1 MSKWK
6 MVKLGDV
13 CKFINGDRG
22 KNYPSGKDIVENGIP
37 FINAGHLVN
46 NEISFSSMN
55 YITED
60 KYNQLGSG
68 KIQKGDFLY
77 CLRGSLGKHAIV
89 ENLEKG
95 AVASSLVILR
105 PTNIDVHYLSYCMD
119 SPSIST
125 QLQQTNNGSSQ
136 PNLSANSVKQYIV
149 PLPPLEEQKRIA
161 DILDKASNL
170 IDLRKQQLEKM
181 DLLIKSK
188 FIDMFGDPVTNPK
201 EWEVKK
207 IGELTNVFTGATPN
221 KSIDEY
227 YCGNI
232 PWVKTGEISKEY
244 IWEAEERITKKALK
258 ETNCKIFPINTIM
271 VAMYGQGKTRG
282 QAGLLKIEASTN
294 QACAAIVPNE
304 SYCTEYL
311 FKLIQLSYETL
322 RSLGRGGNQ
331 PNLNLSMIKEFLVM
345 CPPVELQNQFAEF
358 VEQVEKQKAVM
369 QQSLEKME
377 TNYKALMQ
385 EYFG

>member
-6 MVKLGDV
+6 TVKLGDI

-37 FINAGHLVN
+37 FINAGHLVSN
-46 NEISFSSMN
+46 AISFSDMN
-55 YITED
+55 YITEE

-89 ENLEKG
+89 ENIEKG

-125 QLQQTNNGSSQ
+125 QLQQANNGSSQ

-201 EWEVKK
+201 GWDVKQLAELGSWNSGGTPSRVNATYFEGDIEWYSA
-207 IGELTNVFTGATPN
+207 GELNDLFLK
-221 KSIDEY
+221 KS
-227 YCGNI
+227 N
-232 PWVKTGEISKEY
+232 
-244 IWEAEERITKKALK
+244 ERITNEALK
-258 ETNCKIFPINTIM
+258 ESAAKLFEAGSLLIG
-271 VAMYGQGKTRG
+271 MYDTAAFKMGILTKN
-282 QAGLLKIEASTN
+282 ASSN
-294 QACAAIVPNE
+294 QACANIKPNKKTNVLWL
-304 SYCTEYL
+304 YFNL
-311 FKLIQLSYETL
+311 LLMKKHFLQN
-322 RSLGRGGNQ
+322 RRGIRQ
-331 PNLNLSMIKEFLVM
+331 KNLNLGMIKGFYVPV
-345 CPPVELQNQFAEF
+345 PPTVLQSEFAEF

-377 TNYKALMQ
+377 TNYNALMQ

>member
-125 QLQQTNNGSSQ
+125 QLQQANNGSSQ

-201 EWEVKK
+201 GWEVKCLKDTALGKLAYGSGASATEYDFNVRYIRITDINEKGSLNDIKVSPNEISDGYLLSEGDILFARSGATVGKTFRYSKKYGKCIYAGYLIRLVPNQK
-207 IGELTNVFTGATPN
+207 IVLPDYIYYFSRTDYYLSFIQQNMKTVAQPNINAQQYGELQ
-221 KSIDEY
+221 
-227 YCGNI
+227 I
-232 PWVKTGEISKEY
+232 PI
-244 IWEAEERITKKALK
+244 
-258 ETNCKIFPINTIM
+258 P
-271 VAMYGQGKTRG
+271 
-282 QAGLLKIEASTN
+282 
-294 QACAAIVPNE
+294 
-304 SYCTEYL
+304 
-311 FKLIQLSYETL
+311 QLS
-322 RSLGRGGNQ
+322 
-331 PNLNLSMIKEFLVM
+331 
-345 CPPVELQNQFAEF
+345 LQNQFAVF
-358 VEQVEKQKAVM
+358 AEQVEKQKAVM

-377 TNYKALMQ
+377 MNYKALMQ

>member
-6 MVKLGDV
+6 TVKLGDV

-125 QLQQTNNGSSQ
+125 QLQQANNGSSQ

>member
-125 QLQQTNNGSSQ
+125 QLQQANNGSSQ

-207 IGELTNVFTGATPN
+207 IGELTNVFTGETPN

-331 PNLNLSMIKEFLVM
+331 PNLNLSMIKEFLIM

>member
-125 QLQQTNNGSSQ
+125 QLQQANNGSSQ

-188 FIDMFGDPVTNPK
+188 FIDMFGEYLIKNINSKRLPEVTEFIDYRGRTPEKSNKGIPLITAKNVKDNAFSVEPQEFIPEENYNEVMTRGIPKINDVLFTTEAPLGNVCRIPNIFGKFCVGQRLITMQPVNGLVTS
-201 EWEVKK
+201 EF
-207 IGELTNVFTGATPN
+207 L
-221 KSIDEY
+221 EY
-227 YCGNI
+227 
-232 PWVKTGEISKEY
+232 VLLSKEFKDEM
-244 IWEAEERITKKALK
+244 WKKSSGSTVKGIRSK
-258 ETNCKIFPINTIM
+258 ELAKLTIPVPPI
-271 VAMYGQGKTRG
+271 
-282 QAGLLKIEASTN
+282 
-294 QACAAIVPNE
+294 
-304 SYCTEYL
+304 
-311 FKLIQLSYETL
+311 
-322 RSLGRGGNQ
+322 
-331 PNLNLSMIKEFLVM
+331 
-345 CPPVELQNQFAEF
+345 ELQNDFAEF

-369 QQSLEKME
+369 QQSLGKME

-385 EYFG
+385 EYFE

>member
-6 MVKLGDV
+6 MVKLGEV
-13 CKFINGDRG
+13 CEIQAGGTPSRG
-22 KNYPSGKDIVENGIP
+22 TAIYWENGNIP
-37 FINAGHLVN
+37 WIKIGDIKGKFVDEAS
-46 NEISFSSMN
+46 E
-55 YITED
+55 YITD
-60 KYNQLGSG
+60 AGLANSSAKLFPPDTLLYTIFATLGE
-68 KIQKGDFLY
+68 
-77 CLRGSLGKHAIV
+77 A
-89 ENLEKG
+89 
-95 AVASSLVILR
+95 AILR
-105 PTNIDVHYLSYCMD
+105 VKAATNQAIAGIIIKNRDEVLMEYLFYALC
-119 SPSIST
+119 SIKERVKNIGRGVA
-125 QLQQTNNGSSQ
+125 QNNI
-136 PNLSANSVKQYIV
+136 NLSILKNIEI
-149 PLPPLEEQKRIA
+149 PLPPIEEQKRIA
-161 DILDKASNL
+161 DILEKASNL
-170 IDLRKQQLEKM
+170 IDMRKQQLEKM

-201 EWEVKK
+201 GWDVKK

>member
-125 QLQQTNNGSSQ
+125 QLQQANNGSSQ

-331 PNLNLSMIKEFLVM
+331 PNLNLSMIKEFLIM

>member
-125 QLQQTNNGSSQ
+125 QLQQANNGSSQ

-188 FIDMFGDPVTNPK
+188 FIDMFGEYLIKNINSKRLPEVTEFIDYRGRTPEKSNKGIPLITAKNVKDNAFSVEPQEFIPEENYNEVMTRGIPKINDVLFTTEAPLGNVCRIPHIFGKFCVGQRLITMQPVNGLVTS
-201 EWEVKK
+201 EF
-207 IGELTNVFTGATPN
+207 L
-221 KSIDEY
+221 EY
-227 YCGNI
+227 
-232 PWVKTGEISKEY
+232 VLLSKEFKDEM
-244 IWEAEERITKKALK
+244 WKKSSGSTVKGIRSK
-258 ETNCKIFPINTIM
+258 ELAKLTIPVPPI
-271 VAMYGQGKTRG
+271 
-282 QAGLLKIEASTN
+282 
-294 QACAAIVPNE
+294 
-304 SYCTEYL
+304 
-311 FKLIQLSYETL
+311 
-322 RSLGRGGNQ
+322 
-331 PNLNLSMIKEFLVM
+331 
-345 CPPVELQNQFAEF
+345 ELQNDFAAF

-369 QQSLEKME
+369 QQSFEKME

>member
-6 MVKLGDV
+6 MVKIKEVCEKASSNIAQKDICENDGAYPIYGASGFIKTVDFYVQEEEYIGIVKDGAGVGRVMVLPAKSSVTGTIQYIISNEKVLVRYLANVLTNLELG
-13 CKFINGDRG
+13 KFSSGATIPHIYF
-22 KNYPSGKDIVENGIP
+22 KNYENI
-37 FINAGHLVN
+37 
-46 NEISFSSMN
+46 EI
-55 YITED
+55 
-60 KYNQLGSG
+60 
-68 KIQKGDFLY
+68 
-77 CLRGSLGKHAIV
+77 
-89 ENLEKG
+89 
-95 AVASSLVILR
+95 
-105 PTNIDVHYLSYCMD
+105 
-119 SPSIST
+119 
-125 QLQQTNNGSSQ
+125 
-136 PNLSANSVKQYIV
+136 

-161 DILDKASNL
+161 DILDKATNL

-181 DLLIKSK
+181 DSLIKSK
-188 FIDMFGDPVTNPK
+188 FIYMFGDPVTNPK
-201 EWEVKK
+201 GWDVKK

>member
-1 MSKWK
+1 MSKWET
-6 MVKLGDV
+6 VKLGEV
-13 CKFINGDRG
+13 CKKITDGSHNP
-22 KNYPSGKDIVENGIP
+22 PSGVEQSQYLMLSSKNVENGRITLVEP
-37 FINAGHLVN
+37 RYLSKEDFIFENKRTEIEADDILLTIVGTIGRVALVPK
-46 NEISFSSMN
+46 ELKYLTLQRSVAVLKPEKKHIISKYLMYVLQSM
-55 YITED
+55 E
-60 KYNQLGSG
+60 KGLNQEARGVA
-68 KIQKGDFLY
+68 QKG
-77 CLRGSLGKHAIV
+77 I
-89 ENLEKG
+89 
-95 AVASSLVILR
+95 
-105 PTNIDVHYLSYCMD
+105 YLSQVNKLE
-119 SPSIST
+119 I
-125 QLQQTNNGSSQ
+125 
-136 PNLSANSVKQYIV
+136 

-161 DILDKASNL
+161 DILDKASKL
-170 IDLRKQQLEKM
+170 TDLRKQQLEKM

>member
-6 MVKLGDV
+6 TVKLRKICEIVTGST
-13 CKFINGDRG
+13 
-22 KNYPSGKDIVENGIP
+22 PSTLKQEYWDGSFYWVTP
-37 FINAGHLVN
+37 A
-46 NEISFSSMN
+46 EISDGDYYIERTQRKLTEAGITSAGLRIMPVGTVLLSSRAPIGKVA
-55 YITED
+55 ITAVEMAC
-60 KYNQLGSG
+60 NQGFKNFVCG
-68 KIQKGDFLY
+68 EKIHNRFLY
-77 CLRGSLGKHAIV
+77 YFLKNNKHYLNSLGRGATFKEISKSIV
-89 ENLEKG
+89 CEIE
-95 AVASSLVILR
+95 I
-105 PTNIDVHYLSYCMD
+105 
-119 SPSIST
+119 
-125 QLQQTNNGSSQ
+125 
-136 PNLSANSVKQYIV
+136 
-149 PLPPLEEQKRIA
+149 PLPPLEEQKHIA
-161 DILDKASNL
+161 DILDKATNL

-181 DLLIKSK
+181 DSLIKSK
-188 FIDMFGDPVTNPK
+188 FIYMFGDPVTNPK
-201 EWEVKK
+201 GWDVKK

-377 TNYKALMQ
+377 TNYKA
-385 EYFG
+385 

>member
-6 MVKLGDV
+6 TVKLGEV

-125 QLQQTNNGSSQ
+125 QLQQANNGSSQ

-188 FIDMFGDPVTNPK
+188 FIDMFGNPVTNPK
-201 EWEVKK
+201 GWEKCEWKK
-207 IGELTNVFTGATPN
+207 VFNTATGKLDSNAMNENGKYPFFT
-221 KSIDEY
+221 
-227 YCGNI
+227 C
-232 PWVKTGEISKEY
+232 SKEVHFIDTYAFDQEALLLAGNNATANYDVKYYSGKFNAYQRTY
-244 IWEAEERITKKALK
+244 ILTLK
-258 ETNCKIFPINTIM
+258 ECNNQYCFFKILLEQKLQHLQQQSKGSNT
-271 VAMYGQGKTRG
+271 K
-282 QAGLLKIEASTN
+282 
-294 QACAAIVPNE
+294 
-304 SYCTEYL
+304 YL
-311 FKLIQLSYETL
+311 TMGILDKLDFIL
-322 RSLGRGGNQ
+322 
-331 PNLNLSMIKEFLVM
+331 
-345 CPPVELQNQFAEF
+345 PPTSLQNQFAAF